1 MKLKKTLAILFLT
14 LTVVACGPRV
24 TTSKTTSK
32 DLGNYDTFAYLPNS
46 SVQMPDKSYN
56 EDINSAII
64 EAVNNNMRQAGY
76 TMDRDNPDLL
86 VLVSTKTNL
95 ETETT
100 TEPVYATYPYI
111 NGVATVSPFYNPYY
125 YSGYANYTQVVG
137 YDTDTYA
144 YKEGTLIINLVD
156 RKTKQTVWK
165 GVSSKSVYDQTTTGA
180 IEDLVNQIFQE
191 YPMNQ

>member
-1 MKLKKTLAILFLT
+1 MIFKKNLAIIFLT
-14 LTVVACGPRV
+14 LAVVSCGPRV

-32 DLGNYDTFAYLPNS
+32 DLSNYDTFAYLPNS

-56 EDINSAII
+56 EDVNSAII
-64 EAVNNNMRQAGY
+64 EAVNNNMREVGY

-86 VLVSTKTNL
+86 VLLSTKTDL

-100 TEPVYATYPYI
+100 TDPVYATYPYA
-111 NGVATVSPFYNPYY
+111 NGATTISPFYDPYY
-125 YSGYANYTQVVG
+125 YSGYANYTRVVG

-165 GVSSKSVYDQTTTGA
+165 GISSKSVYNQTTTGA

-191 YPMNQ
+191 YPLNK